1 MGNCLLLWKGEEGFF
16 KVVIPRR
23 PTTPQ
28 WMAPH
33 PETVGQHSGNW
44 LKILVGVDGL
54 LNIFKE
60 DMKLEV
66 GLGMLV
72 WTWEELT
79 GTDGCI
85 RSKYITYIP

>member
-1 MGNCLLLWKGEEGFF
+1 
-16 KVVIPRR
+16 
-23 PTTPQ
+23 
-28 WMAPH
+28 MAPLS
-33 PETVGQHSGNW
+33 ETVGQHSGSW

-72 WTWEELT
+72 WTREELT
-79 GTDGCI
+79 GTDGI
-85 RSKYITYIP
+85 YKIKTHYIHSLKIKYICS